1 MIYGMWT
8 KPSHT
13 VCRIFKKNYSL
24 DRCGYQDQYKEICKR
39 NIYIFGIR
47 KKIIRGGGGG
57 GGEGDQCHLSKRL
70 WSAEEHLY
78 KKSVKSGACN
88 FIFCVMILLVKTKY
102 QMNIQ
107 HNPKNLKL
115 IKFFWLNSASMSIVM
130 YFRLKSCS
138 KLGLKKNEAELRT
151 TTQLVQSGN

>member
-24 DRCGYQDQYKEICKR
+24 DRCGYQDQYKEIRKI
-39 NIYIFGIR
+39 NIYIYVQ
-47 KKIIRGGGGG
+47 KKFNG

-138 KLGLKKNEAELRT
+138 KLRFKKKMRL
-151 TTQLVQSGN
+151 S